1 MIMST
6 KTGSLNFQSQ
16 YIQKR
21 PSVIHTLTLSTLYS
35 GLLDA
40 SAGALVYLIFKG
52 LNPIEV
58 LQYIASGIYGDAAFS
73 GGLVMAGVG
82 LILHF
87 AVAFAFAAG
96 FFIVYPSIKLLSK
109 NIWVTGLLYGLF
121 SWLVMNLVV
130 LPNSNITRVPF
141 NFISVLEIIW
151 HMALVGLPIAVLT
164 KRHFSKI

>member
-1 MIMST
+1 MIT
-6 KTGSLNFQSQ
+6 KTAFLNFQSQ
-16 YIQKR
+16 YVKKR
-21 PSVIHTLTLSTLYS
+21 PTVIRTLTLSTLYS

-52 LNPIEV
+52 LNPVEV

-73 GGLVMAGVG
+73 GGLIMAAVG

-87 AVAFAFAAG
+87 VVAFAFAAG

-121 SWLVMNLVV
+121 SWLIMNLLVF
-130 LPNSNITRVPF
+130 PNSSVAKVPF
-141 NFISVLEIIW
+141 NFISILEIIW

-164 KRHFSKI
+164 KKHFRKI